1 MKLGIIIPT
10 FQEEKYIKGTL
21 EQAIDKLLEQD
32 IPYEIIIVDDNSN
45 DETNNIVYSFIKK
58 K

>member
-10 FQEEKYIKGTL
+10 FQEEKNIKGTL

-45 DETNNIVYSFIKK
+45 DETNNIVNSFIKK